1 MKENCKNLSIVAANW
16 WATQIRYSEGRNLK
30 GLDYFTDS
38 LASQIDKLV
47 RVKGSLI
54 ISTYSSPSTLLDET
68 AFKVGLDAK
77 IPRGYEMKILFNNIF
92 VYNPEGV
99 LVSNY

>member
-30 GLDYFTDS
+30 GLDSFTDS

-54 ISTYSSPSTLLDET
+54 IST
-68 AFKVGLDAK
+68 
-77 IPRGYEMKILFNNIF
+77 
-92 VYNPEGV
+92 
-99 LVSNY
+99 